1 MLALEEFMVS
11 WFGKKSR
18 QTVCTAVTALMFALA
33 AGIGHANERVGD
45 FALLDHDGYFHH
57 MAWYDNNKAIAFLVQ
72 GNGVAETER
81 SLAAF
86 AELKAKYEDQGI
98 VFFMINPL
106 GEERAA
112 VREQVAA
119 WGVDIPVLIDDVHA
133 ISENLGITHFGQA
146 VVYNPRSFRVMY
158 SGPADAS
165 LADALASVVAD
176 ESISNASVAVNG
188 REVTFPERDPSSI
201 RYSEHVAPVI
211 AQNCAD
217 CHRDG
222 GIAPFALDSH
232 AMVQGWSPMIREVLM
247 TKRMPPGQLDPHIG
261 EFENHMTLAFEDERN
276 ILDWIAAGAQRD
288 ENVPDPLAQ
297 IEWPESVWILGEPDL
312 IIEVPEQHIPATGVL
327 DYINVVVPVDID
339 RERWVRASQYVP
351 GDHRVLHHTLNF
363 LIPPGSD
370 PRRGGFT
377 ATPDPNAAYIQ
388 AYVPGASPHI
398 EPPNTG
404 GVLKPGSMLAL
415 QLHYTTFGQEAVDN
429 SKIGIWFYD
438 DDNIPTERMT
448 GECACI
454 FTPEWTNIPPYDP
467 EFVQTK
473 HITIPDD
480 AYLHGFLPHMH
491 FRGKYMKFDAHLPDG
506 TVQPLI
512 NIAQYNYNW
521 QMTYTPK
528 EPIFVPA
535 GTRVVAT
542 AAFDNS
548 EQNPANPDPSRS
560 VPWGLQ
566 SWDEMMFGQVYYKFV
581 DQSRYQENQQEGQL
595 VGSAN

>member
-18 QTVCTAVTALMFALA
+18 STVYSTVTALMFALA
-33 AGIGHANERVGD
+33 AGISHATERVGD

-57 MAWYDNNKAIAFLVQ
+57 MAWYDNNKAVAFLVQ
-72 GNGVAETER
+72 GNGSAETER

-86 AELKAKYEDQGI
+86 AELKAKYEAQGI

-119 WGVDIPVLIDDVHA
+119 WGVDIPVLIDDVQA
-133 ISENLGITHFGQA
+133 ISENLGVTHFGQA
-146 VVYNPRSFRVMY
+146 VVYDPRSFRVMY
-158 SGPADAS
+158 SGPADAP
-165 LADALASVVAD
+165 LADALAAVVAG
-176 ESISNASVAVNG
+176 ESISNASVAVSG
-188 REVTFPERDPSSI
+188 QAVSYPERDPSSI
-201 RYSEHVAPVI
+201 SYSKDVAPVI
-211 AQNCAD
+211 AESCAD

-288 ENVPDPLAQ
+288 ENAPDPLAM

-438 DDNIPTERMT
+438 DDEIPTERMT

-467 EFVQTK
+467 EFIQTQ

-506 TVQPLI
+506 TVKPLI

-521 QMTYTPK
+521 QMTYRPK

-548 EQNPANPDPSRS
+548 EQNLANPDPSRS

-581 DQSRYQENQQEGQL
+581 DQSRYQDQEEGQL
-595 VGSAN
+595 VSSAN